1 MSPPSLLELVDSY
14 LELRRRLGFDPEG
27 PRWYLRSFAHY
38 ANRIGHTGPIT
49 VALAVGWA
57 LSSAAGQPA
66 RAARR
71 LGPVRTFA
79 RYRAAID
86 PATEIPPP
94 GLFGRLPRR
103 QSPHIYSDREIAAL
117 LRACRGLQPRGGLRS
132 ATYGAL
138 FSLLA
143 ATGLRLS
150 DALRLERRDVDLA
163 SGLLTVRESK
173 FRKSRLVPLHP
184 TVTEGLS
191 RYAAHRDAFRRAPRS
206 GRFFQTDRASVL
218 GRAAVEKTFARLRS
232 QLGWTDSGRA
242 RRPRIHDLR
251 HTMAV
256 RSLLD
261 AYAQGHDVD
270 RRIHAL
276 STYLGHA
283 KVTDTYWYL
292 SAVPELMALASQ
304 RFEQFARRSLESAS

>member
-14 LELRRRLGFDPEG
+14 LDLRRRLGFDPEG
-27 PRWYLRSFAHY
+27 PRWYLRSFARY
-38 ANRIGHTGPIT
+38 VDRIGHTGPIT
-49 VALAVGWA
+49 VALTAGWA
-57 LSSAAGQPA
+57 LSSSTGQPA
-66 RAARR
+66 RAERR
-71 LGPVRTFA
+71 LGAVRAFA
-79 RYRAAID
+79 RHRAAID

-94 GLFGRLPRR
+94 GLFGRAPRR
-103 QSPHIYSDREIAAL
+103 QPPHNYSDREIAAL
-117 LRACRGLQPRGGLRS
+117 LRACRGLQPRSGLRP

-150 DALRLERRDVDLA
+150 EALRLERRDVDLA
-163 SGLLTVRESK
+163 GGLLTVRESK

-191 RYAAHRDAFRRAPRS
+191 RYAARRDTSRRAPRS
-206 GRFFQTDRASVL
+206 GRFFQTDRALVL
-218 GRAAVEKTFARLRS
+218 GRAAVEKTFARLRNL
-232 QLGWTDSGRA
+232 LGWTDSGRA

-256 RSLLD
+256 RSLLG
-261 AYAQGHDVD
+261 AYTQGNDID

-292 SAVPELMALASQ
+292 SAVPELMAIASQ
-304 RFEQFARRSLESAS
+304 RFEQFARRRQESAP